1 MRLQI
6 KSRYMD
12 INIRKVIKYETK
24 PMHQAYGSL
33 LVELELEDHSKHT
46 FYEVTSVIVTIDEED
61 DEDDE

>member
-1 MRLQI
+1 
-6 KSRYMD
+6 MD

-46 FYEVTSVIVTIDEED
+46 FYEVTSVIVTIDAED
-61 DEDDE
+61 DEDEE